1 VVGYGAAKVAA
12 GVVEM
17 TPGLRSFVLGF
28 VFGVVAC
35 MGFITYY
42 GDLGGNWL
50 IGVGERMRS
59 VAQVQAQARAR

>member
-1 VVGYGAAKVAA
+1 MGHVAACIAA

-17 TPGLRSFVLGF
+17 TPGVRSFVLGF

-50 IGVGERMRS
+50 IGMGERIRT
-59 VAQVQAQARAR
+59 VAQTQAQARAR